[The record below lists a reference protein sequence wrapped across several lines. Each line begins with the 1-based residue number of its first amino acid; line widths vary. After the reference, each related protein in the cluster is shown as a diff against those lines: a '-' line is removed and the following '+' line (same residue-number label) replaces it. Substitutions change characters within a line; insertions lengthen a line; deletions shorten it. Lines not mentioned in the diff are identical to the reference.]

1 MDKIKNNNKIKKD
14 KELEKIKEE
23 IFNILENEEKVSEK
37 KLKEMIFFWLD
48 IDYLYDI
55 LKEDIKNFD
64 EIKILKNFQDYINKS
79 I

>member
-1 MDKIKNNNKIKKD
+1 MTKN

-23 IFNILENEEKVSEK
+23 IFNILENEDKVSEE

-48 IDYLYDI
+48 INYLYDI
-55 LKEDIKNFD
+55 LKEDIKDFD
-64 EIKILKNFQDYINKS
+64 EIKILKNFLDYINKS